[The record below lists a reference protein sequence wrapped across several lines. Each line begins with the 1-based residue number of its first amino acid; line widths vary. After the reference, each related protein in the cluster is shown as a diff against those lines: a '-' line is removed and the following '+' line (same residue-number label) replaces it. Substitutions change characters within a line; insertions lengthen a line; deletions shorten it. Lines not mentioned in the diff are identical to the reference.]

1 MNAPIHQHNQKS
13 KVQTQSRHTNTEEA
27 PAEGPLIPTE
37 DAELNLR
44 PIYYAFLG
52 ATSFCNSVRVRSSQF
67 PFG

>member
-1 MNAPIHQHNQKS
+1 MLPSTNYNQKS
-13 KVQTQSRHTNTEEA
+13 KVQTQSRAHKTEEA